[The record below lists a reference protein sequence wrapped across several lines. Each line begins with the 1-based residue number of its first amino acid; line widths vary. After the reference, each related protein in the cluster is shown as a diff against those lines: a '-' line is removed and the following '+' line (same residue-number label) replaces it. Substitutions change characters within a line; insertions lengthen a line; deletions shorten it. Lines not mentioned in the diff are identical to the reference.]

1 MRKVLRYIKHLFTKH
16 PHSIGET
23 YLQHMW
29 QALTISF
36 RMGLACITQLVHAIF
51 PFIFPILGTD
61 VWSLLN
67 FLTGKL
73 PPPHSSQDDE
83 GNW

>member
-1 MRKVLRYIKHLFTKH
+1 MRKVLRYIKRLFTKH

-29 QALTISF
+29 QALGISF

-51 PFIFPILGTD
+51 PFIFPIFGTD
-61 VWSLLN
+61 VWSLLD
-67 FLTGKL
+67 FLTKKL
-73 PPPHSSQDDE
+73 PHPRSRHDNE